1 MILRSSMKN
10 YRSYWRSTVT
20 AAIAIHFVGWMGV
33 AFILPKIL
41 PEPKLPIIDEIEW
54 IDVSL
59 AEESVVEAAELVVEE
74 IPEPVAIPDPVVIPE
89 LYVAPYVVEPLPE
102 LPKYEIPEPAVVE
115 KFKPD
120 PKPIEESIQPEPEKI
135 EPVKDPEPEVEKIEA
150 KVEEPTKDDLEKLK
164 SELESKIENKP
175 ESNVSTKQQMI
186 EPPIVLN
193 EVYPPKGGIQ
203 FGGYV
208 SVAATIGTDGTVKKV
223 KVMRKSGR
231 ILVDNVAMNAA
242 KQWTFKPA
250 IDQNGK
256 PMECDRIITFD
267 FRKLK

>member
-1 MILRSSMKN
+1 MKFLS
-10 YRSYWRSTVT
+10 R
-20 AAIAIHFVGWMGV
+20 
-33 AFILPKIL
+33 L
-41 PEPKLPIIDEIEW
+41 
-54 IDVSL
+54 SL
-59 AEESVVEAAELVVEE
+59 
-74 IPEPVAIPDPVVIPE
+74 
-89 LYVAPYVVEPLPE
+89 
-102 LPKYEIPEPAVVE
+102 
-115 KFKPD
+115 
-120 PKPIEESIQPEPEKI
+120 
-135 EPVKDPEPEVEKIEA
+135 KDPEPEVEKIEA
-150 KVEEPTKDDLEKLK
+150 KVEEPTQDDLEKLK
-164 SELESKIENKP
+164 SELESKIEKKP
-175 ESNVSTKQQMI
+175 ESNVSTKPQMI

-267 FRKLK
+267 FRNLK